1 MSESTQLDVIVEL
14 QDKFSNKSAAIES
27 SLARMS
33 KTGDGLKKTFTG
45 IGERFGSEFGLIQK
59 AAKLGAAGIVAAGA
73 GIVAFGL
80 SSVKAFAEA
89 QATGARFEHSMKA
102 IAKASDEEVKSL
114 QRQQEALS
122 KVTRFD
128 DEAIASGQ
136 GFLATFQLNQKQ
148 IEKLTPRLLDMAE
161 GLRDSTGATIGLEGA
176 SNMLGKALQLGT
188 VGMLAKAG
196 VTIPGT
202 TKAMQDLF
210 KAKFEV
216 ASIEERTA
224 MLSDLVD
231 GNFKG
236 QAETAGKTLAGQLVI
251 LGNTYDNLK
260 ETVGGALA
268 EGIAPFVQALKEF
281 VSSDQMKAYVEQ
293 LTERI
298 HAWVESIGGPEGI
311 RQKFI
316 ELKDKIIT
324 EVIPAMVT
332 IFNKIVEVTKFIWE
346 HRDAIIAAV
355 IVWESFKIALSIVEV
370 IAATS
375 KAIAALT
382 GFLVA
387 QGSVMGALAAV
398 ALPALGVALAA
409 LAAVAIF
416 KAIKAWQDL
425 KKTQDDIRKSS
436 QDVSAS
442 LDEMQ
447 KKVGS
452 LSTEA
457 ANKQLQNSIDKAREL
472 NKEAERLAKLGFFGS
487 LKEGFKNL
495 FKADGGIVPQHLATG
510 GVVYASGG
518 FMEPRGTDTIPAML
532 TPGEMVLNAGQQ
544 ARLFNQLNGSG
555 RGTQIILSGDN
566 YFYGEADEDRL
577 IDKMRTILSRENE
590 QSNWGIA

>member
-1 MSESTQLDVIVEL
+1 M
-14 QDKFSNKSAAIES
+14 
-27 SLARMS
+27 R
-33 KTGDGLKKTFTG
+33 
-45 IGERFGSEFGLIQK
+45 
-59 AAKLGAAGIVAAGA
+59 
-73 GIVAFGL
+73 
-80 SSVKAFAEA
+80 
-89 QATGARFEHSMKA
+89 A
-102 IAKASDEEVKSL
+102 IAKASDEQVKSL
-114 QRQQEALS
+114 QRQQDALS

-136 GFLATFQLNQKQ
+136 GFLATFQLNTKQ

-161 GLRDSTGATIGLEGA
+161 GLRDSEGATIGLEGA

-210 KAKFEV
+210 KEKF
-216 ASIEERTA
+216 ALANIEERTA
-224 MLSDLVD
+224 MLSELVD

-236 QAETAGKTLAGQLVI
+236 QAETAGKTLAGQIVI
-251 LGNTYDNLK
+251 LSTAYENLK
-260 ETVGGALA
+260 EKVGKALGEA
-268 EGIAPFVQALKEF
+268 FAPFVQAMKDF
-281 VSSDQMKAYVEQ
+281 VTSDQLSGYIDKM
-293 LTERI
+293 TEKI
-298 HAWVESIGGPEGI
+298 HEWVESVGGPEGI
-311 RQKFI
+311 KQKMV
-316 ELKDKIIT
+316 ELKDKIFSD
-324 EVIPAMVT
+324 VIPAIVN
-332 IFNKIVEVTKFIWE
+332 IFNKIVETTKFIWE

-355 IVWESFKIALSIVEV
+355 IVWESFKVALSIVEV

-387 QGSVMGALAAV
+387 QGSVMGVLAAV
-398 ALPALGVALAA
+398 ALPALGVALAV
-409 LAAVAIF
+409 LATVAIV
-416 KAIKAWQDL
+416 KAVKAWQDL
-425 KKTQDDIRKSS
+425 KKTQDDIKKSS

-472 NKEAERLAKLGFFGS
+472 NKEAERLANLGFFGS

-532 TPGEMVLNAGQQ
+532 TPGEMVLNASQQ
-544 ARLFNQLNGSG
+544 ARLFSQLNGSG
-555 RGTQIILSGDN
+555 RGMQITITGDN
-566 YFYGEADEDRL
+566 HFYGESDEDRL
-577 IDKMRTILSRENE
+577 IEKMRTMISREQE
-590 QSNWGIA
+590 RSNWGIA